1 MCLLIRQTFRWPSFW
16 GSDHNRA
23 HPGPTTAMRD
33 TRSRRH
39 CSTNASRR
47 PSSDTGECRM
57 TLGASVTK
65 ILHSTNS
72 EHSDPPRARSAR
84 GSLGGSSPRFE
95 DPAYLNLRPL
105 PVRRRDLHARAHAGT
120 AFVVLPVGLR
130 LDAVVTRAGTSAN
143 RDDATRLVALGTRAN
158 TDLHFAIDVLQACTR
173 AIMRVVAEMA
183 IRGRTRR
190 CARPARC
197 ERFATWSC
205 PRSRVRAGMPRTK
218 IEGV

>member
-1 MCLLIRQTFRWPSFW
+1 MVQTNRSGSAPSPTTI
-16 GSDHNRA
+16 SSISSSNRA

-39 CSTNASRR
+39 CSTNASRS

-65 ILHSTNS
+65 ILHSTKS

-105 PVRRRDLHARAHAGT
+105 PVRPRDLHARARAGT
-120 AFVVLPVGLR
+120 AFVVHARRSTTRWLSLPALEPVRTGMMRHALSLSVLAR
-130 LDAVVTRAGTSAN
+130 IPICILPLTSFGRA
-143 RDDATRLVALGTRAN
+143 RA
-158 TDLHFAIDVLQACTR
+158 
-173 AIMRVVAEMA
+173 AIMRVVAKMA
-183 IRGRTRR
+183 ILGRTRR
-190 CARPARC
+190 CARPAR
-197 ERFATWSC
+197 
-205 PRSRVRAGMPRTK
+205 
-218 IEGV
+218 